1 MALDNSLSLS
11 SKSISVG
18 AISVPLPIF
27 NPRKAEL
34 WFARLESF
42 FVANKITN
50 QSTKFSYANS
60 LLPDDVIEQVPDVI
74 FKPDPDSPFDCL
86 KREVIRVTSLTDQQT
101 IDQLLANVELGDN
114 TPSQLKR
121 HMTNLLGN
129 RIVDKRLLYQ
139 LWLRRLPQNIQ
150 QILAIGDEDVDF
162 DRLADIADRIYERS
176 KTHPVSQI
184 QSSSADEIAELRRS
198 VDTLTKQIAQIQLL
212 NASHSKRRGTSTSR
226 RRRSPSTTRHNICWY
241 HRTYGK
247 QARKCTPPCNFA
259 STQKKERQD
268 RRLMTTALTDHNS
281 QDSRLLYV
289 TDKRTG
295 TQFLVDTGAE
305 VSVVPPTAL
314 EKSTP
319 DPKLK
324 LQAAN
329 RSDIKTY
336 GKRRLQLNFGPKSNF
351 SWSFIIADVLVPIIG
366 IDFLQFHKILVDVR
380 NRKLVLAE
388 KSKEIRGIISNE
400 TSIHL
405 LVKPHHEDDKYVNL
419 LNQFPDLLRPS
430 FKHDKPT
437 HTVVHHIKTEGPPV
451 FARPRRLDPSR
462 LAIAKNE
469 FNKMIELGIIRPSDS
484 PWASPLH
491 MVPKKN
497 SSEVRPCGD
506 YRALNSRTIPD
517 RYPLPHLHDFT
528 HSLSDVSIFSKIDL
542 VCAYHHIPIHPDDVP
557 KTAITTPFGLYEFVR
572 MPFGLRNAA
581 QSFQRFIDQVVRGLP
596 FVYAYIDDLLIAS
609 KDENEHLTHLKMLF
623 EKLNEYGL
631 AVNPDK
637 CEFGKQTLTFLGHV
651 LDKQGIKP
659 VPEETQAIKNYPLPD
674 SFKKLRRFLG
684 MINFYRR
691 FIPKCTDLTKPLTD
705 LLRGRA
711 KSLAMTPQAIQAFD
725 QLKSALSTEALL
737 ARRKVDAPLAIMTDA
752 SNVAVGAVLQQRV
765 NEQWQPL
772 AFFSKKLNATQTKYS
787 TFGREL
793 LAIYLAIKH
802 FRYMLEGNSFT
813 IYTDHKPLTKS
824 LMHNHDKYSPRE
836 IRQLEFI
843 SQFAADIRYI
853 KGNANEAA
861 DALSRLNINTFSIPD
876 IDHQEMAK
884 HQKLDT
890 ELQKLLQ
897 SKETKLLFQNIPI
910 NNKDTLTCDTSTGK
924 TRPFVP
930 FGMRRNIFEKLH
942 NISHPGIKATVKL
955 VTDRFVWPKIN
966 TDVRKWSRE
975 CVQCQKSKVHRHIIS
990 PTGIFPAACA
1000 RFDHIHIN
1008 IVGPLPI
1015 SNGYTHILTCIDRF
1029 TRWPIAVPL
1038 KDTSAS
1044 TVAKKL
1050 VKHWI
1055 TNFGVPTTI
1064 TTDRGTQF
1072 ESKLFQQ
1079 LTDTFGIKRIRTTA
1093 YHPSANGM
1101 IERFHRQLKA
1111 SLTAARED
1119 YKWDIKLP
1127 LILLG
1132 IRSTIKQDLGCCAA
1146 ELVYGTTLRLPGE
1159 FFDRATDIPTD
1170 ITNYVQQLKQQ
1181 MESIRSV
1188 KPRTQKVK
1196 SFVPNELDKCS
1207 HVFVRNDRIRQ
1218 PLQTPY
1224 DGPFKIIRK
1233 DTKTVTVERAGKHD
1247 TVSID
1252 RVKPAFLEN
1261 TEKQTTVK
1269 PSKPAAEQAP
1279 FKLPATSNTSNQSS
1293 AAAQTT
1299 TRSGRRVHWPDRYV
1313 ATTIFI

>member
-129 RIVDKRLLYQ
+129 RTVDKRLLYQ

-176 KTHPVSQI
+176 KTHLVSQI

-198 VDTLTKQIAQIQLL
+198 VDILTKQIAQIQLL

-247 QARKCTPPCNFA
+247 QAKKCTPPCNFA

-268 RRLMTTALTDHNS
+268 RRLMTTALTDHNF

-314 EKSTP
+314 EKNTP

-366 IDFLQFHKILVDVR
+366 IDFLQSHKILVDVR

-388 KSKEIRGIISNE
+388 QSKEIRGIISNE

-405 LVKPHHEDDKYVNL
+405 LVKPHHENDKYVNL

-542 VCAYHHIPIHPDDVP
+542 VRAYHHIPIHPDDVP

-637 CEFGKQTLTFLGHV
+637 CEFGKQSLTFLGHV

-691 FIPKCTDLTKPLTD
+691 FIPKCADLAKPLTD

-876 IDHQEMAK
+876 IDYQEMAK

-897 SKETKLLFQNIPI
+897 SKETELLFQNIPI
-910 NNKDTLTCDTSTGK
+910 NNKDTLTCDNSTGK

-930 FGMRRNIFEKLH
+930 FGMRRNIFEK
-942 NISHPGIKATVKL
+942 
-955 VTDRFVWPKIN
+955 
-966 TDVRKWSRE
+966 
-975 CVQCQKSKVHRHIIS
+975 
-990 PTGIFPAACA
+990 
-1000 RFDHIHIN
+1000 
-1008 IVGPLPI
+1008 
-1015 SNGYTHILTCIDRF
+1015 
-1029 TRWPIAVPL
+1029 
-1038 KDTSAS
+1038 
-1044 TVAKKL
+1044 
-1050 VKHWI
+1050 
-1055 TNFGVPTTI
+1055 
-1064 TTDRGTQF
+1064 
-1072 ESKLFQQ
+1072 
-1079 LTDTFGIKRIRTTA
+1079 
-1093 YHPSANGM
+1093 
-1101 IERFHRQLKA
+1101 
-1111 SLTAARED
+1111 
-1119 YKWDIKLP
+1119 
-1127 LILLG
+1127 
-1132 IRSTIKQDLGCCAA
+1132 
-1146 ELVYGTTLRLPGE
+1146 
-1159 FFDRATDIPTD
+1159 
-1170 ITNYVQQLKQQ
+1170 
-1181 MESIRSV
+1181 
-1188 KPRTQKVK
+1188 
-1196 SFVPNELDKCS
+1196 
-1207 HVFVRNDRIRQ
+1207 
-1218 PLQTPY
+1218 
-1224 DGPFKIIRK
+1224 
-1233 DTKTVTVERAGKHD
+1233 
-1247 TVSID
+1247 
-1252 RVKPAFLEN
+1252 
-1261 TEKQTTVK
+1261 KQTTVK

-1279 FKLPATSNTSNQSS
+1279 FKLPATSNTSNRNS